1 MAYLFFSI
9 WFDWCCV
16 PVCLVPLAAEKP
28 RDSKRITAVELAH
41 IEGVGVKR
49 LAVSVIS
56 KTPYKQLLLSPVVF
70 AMNLCSFCQSFVLVS
85 MISYLPEFNRAV
97 LGLQLSSN
105 GKWSALPFAIQ
116 VFSKILF
123 AFLADWM
130 KSKGISVNLVTK
142 IFNNIASFGCAFI
155 VSITSDS
162 MIMLTFLCIGLTL
175 TSGYVAGY
183 NTSIVCV
190 APAYTAAVSA
200 YGQVFSQLAS
210 ISAPIIIGYVTQKS
224 DIQGWTLG
232 SANIQPWAQLGLTPF
247 PPNSSNHMTPIDK
260 QLFDSEEQNLLINQE
275 NLGARQQINTMLLVD
290 EEVDNCKSD
299 SSHPSRVQR
308 ISIMDEN
315 GDVYMAG
322 AEQQL
327 KEPF

>member
-1 MAYLFFSI
+1 MISYSVLAILVCTWAVPFVVYFLPHYLFTSPFAFL
-9 WFDWCCV
+9 WD
-16 PVCLVPLAAEKP
+16 
-28 RDSKRITAVELAH
+28 
-41 IEGVGVKR
+41 
-49 LAVSVIS
+49 
-56 KTPYKQLLLSPVVF
+56 LLK
-70 AMNLCSFCQSFVLVS
+70 SFVLVS

-130 KSKGISVNLVTK
+130 KSKNQCQFGHQ
-142 IFNNIASFGCAFI
+142 IFNSIASFGCAICMLI

-175 TSGYVAGY
+175 TSAMWLA
-183 NTSIVCV
+183 IIQ

-210 ISAPIIIGYVTQKS
+210 ISAPIII
-224 DIQGWTLG
+224 
-232 SANIQPWAQLGLTPF
+232 
-247 PPNSSNHMTPIDK
+247 
-260 QLFDSEEQNLLINQE
+260 
-275 NLGARQQINTMLLVD
+275 VD